1 MMFTL
6 LTYLFWLIISVTME
20 VIGTLLL
27 PQTDNFKN
35 KSVTL
40 LCMVCYVMSFYA
52 LSMLMD
58 AVTPVVAYA
67 VWSGFG
73 IVMIALMSSIFYQMR
88 SSVLEKVG
96 DLLHRG
102 RSDCDSGLTGENMKI
117 DALSLRVRQLRDNYL
132 QAKPFVSA
140 RRALNVTRVYK
151 ENPGMDN
158 TLLRALAFRRAC
170 ENAPLYVADN
180 ELIVSHPAGGAR
192 GGEIS
197 PEISWRLGRRRAGY
211 PPAAGAGPVSD

>member
-73 IVMIALMSSIFYQMR
+73 IVMIALMCSIFYQMR

-96 DLLHRG
+96 I
-102 RSDCDSGLTGENMKI
+102 CCI
-117 DALSLRVRQLRDNYL
+117 
-132 QAKPFVSA
+132 
-140 RRALNVTRVYK
+140 
-151 ENPGMDN
+151 
-158 TLLRALAFRRAC
+158 
-170 ENAPLYVADN
+170 VAG
-180 ELIVSHPAGGAR
+180 LIVIA
-192 GGEIS
+192 
-197 PEISWRLGRRRAGY
+197 
-211 PPAAGAGPVSD
+211 V